1 MKGVHRYNELV
12 RVNEWVYDQKSVL
25 NEICDTQCPKNT
37 SVCIYIYV
45 IYLFN
50 FEEVLDYFNHD
61 FSILV

>member
-37 SVCIYIYV
+37 SVYIYM
-45 IYLFN
+45 
-50 FEEVLDYFNHD
+50 
-61 FSILV
+61 